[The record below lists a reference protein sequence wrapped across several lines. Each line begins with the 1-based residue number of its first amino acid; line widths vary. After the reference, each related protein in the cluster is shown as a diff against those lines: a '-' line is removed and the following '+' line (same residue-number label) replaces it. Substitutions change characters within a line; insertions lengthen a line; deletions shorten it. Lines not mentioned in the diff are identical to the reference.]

1 MAPRTAGQPSKP
13 IKTSTLNGDAEL
25 PRLSP
30 SRVGLSRRA
39 KPQHFEMTVVY
50 DATKGRSVVARAT
63 GAPPLLFKVRGSIR
77 NGTLNKNMSEDF
89 ELKVMNSA
97 GALQPAASFHQ
108 FMRVVLTDVVEA
120 YKVKD
125 RELRQEAEDEWDS
138 DEDDAYAALRRAH
151 PDDVWDNF
159 DTIDDFKQDVMLSVL
174 PRLNVPWP
182 LEGMFEGLNTRILDK
197 LLKEVAPRRREA
209 VMLRLVALKTP
220 KLAGIS
226 HLLEEFIPMIG
237 VVPTRNSLILFLG
250 NLRRGYRDYSECL
263 DPGPF
268 DVDEYRTSLLSN
280 GHATGQLLY
289 YASTVRWSCAPPD
302 GPHVDSSDDE
312 SSYYY

>member
-1 MAPRTAGQPSKP
+1 MMAPRTAGQPSKP

-120 YKVKD
+120 CKRKD
-125 RELRQEAEDEWDS
+125 RELRQEAEDG
-138 DEDDAYAALRRAH
+138 
-151 PDDVWDNF
+151 DDVWDNF
-159 DTIDDFKQDVMLSVL
+159 ETIDDFTRDVMLSVL
-174 PRLNVPWP
+174 PGLRVPWP
-182 LEGMFEGLNTRILDK
+182 LEGMFQGLDTVILDK
-197 LLKEVAPRRREA
+197 LLKQIKRRRRAA
-209 VMLRLVALKTP
+209 VMIRLVVSYIP
-220 KLAGIS
+220 KLAGVS
-226 HLLEEFIPMIG
+226 HLFEEFLPMIG
-237 VVPTRNSLILFLG
+237 VVPTVKSLSGLSLI
-250 NLRRGYRDYSECL
+250 
-263 DPGPF
+263 
-268 DVDEYRTSLLSN
+268 
-280 GHATGQLLY
+280 HI
-289 YASTVRWSCAPPD
+289 
-302 GPHVDSSDDE
+302 
-312 SSYYY
+312 

>member
-1 MAPRTAGQPSKP
+1 M
-13 IKTSTLNGDAEL
+13 
-25 PRLSP
+25 
-30 SRVGLSRRA
+30 
-39 KPQHFEMTVVY
+39 
-50 DATKGRSVVARAT
+50 
-63 GAPPLLFKVRGSIR
+63 LFKVRGHIR
-77 NGTLNKNMSEDF
+77 NHNLNEDKSEDF

-151 PDDVWDNF
+151 PDNVWDNF
-159 DTIDDFKQDVMLSVL
+159 DTIEEFKQDVMLSVL
-174 PRLNVPWP
+174 PRLRIPWP
-182 LEGMFEGLNTRILDK
+182 LEGMFEGLDTWILDK

-226 HLLEEFIPMIG
+226 HLLEEFIPMIS
-237 VVPTRNSLILFLG
+237 VVPTVKSLIQFLT
-250 NLRRGYRDYSECL
+250 NLKRGYRDYSEGL
-263 DPGPF
+263 DPGPHH
-268 DVDEYRTSLLSN
+268 VDEYRTRPWLCGN
-280 GHATGQLLY
+280 ATGELCY
-289 YASTVRWSCAPPD
+289 YASCVRWSCAPPD

-312 SSYYY
+312 SGAD